1 MEENVLT
8 KFNLMKKPIPK
19 KSSGVKVRIPVKI
32 QAVIIDKRDSGY
44 NRNDFK
50 ARLLKGKKPS
60 VKSSQEPSQEPEKKD
75 EPAIPWKKKEKVG
88 EKAKL
93 SSV

>member
-8 KFNLMKKPIPK
+8 KFNLMKKPVPK

-60 VKSSQEPSQEPEKKD
+60 LPPPQEQEKKA
-75 EPAIPWKKKEKVG
+75 EAAIPWKKKEKV
-88 EKAKL
+88 
-93 SSV
+93 